1 MQHLSFFRVGNL
13 GFCSFAHSLFRSKSL
28 KLKSDHEQFAHV
40 AHDKRAIRS
49 KKFEQNNFFRIFF
62 TVCPLP
68 LLSLFA
74 QSLFFIETPW
84 ANRQVA
90 LNKRATMSNSSQR
103 SLQKSNC
110 ERFTH
115 VAHDN
120 KATGAFC
127 SFSRANRSFPHKKR
141 ANCFKNRWANSQSCI
156 FSLSK
161 SRVTVNFVFRF
172 K

>member
-1 MQHLSFFRVGNL
+1 MSNSLTWLTTKERFARKNL
-13 GFCSFAHSLFRSKSL
+13 TK
-28 KLKSDHEQFAHV
+28 
-40 AHDKRAIRS
+40 I
-49 KKFEQNNFFRIFF
+49 IFF
-62 TVCPLP
+62 IYFLQFVPLP

-74 QSLFFIETPW
+74 QSLFFIETLW

-161 SRVTVNFVFRF
+161 SRVTCVSIQIVWVVLRPATNNPLFAIFF
-172 K
+172 SDPHN

>member
-1 MQHLSFFRVGNL
+1 MQHLSFLGFL

-40 AHDKRAIRS
+40 AHDKKAIRS
-49 KKFEQNNFFRIFF
+49 KKFDQNNFFRIFF
-62 TVCPLP
+62 TVCPSPAPVTLC
-68 LLSLFA
+68 SVALFYRD
-74 QSLFFIETPW
+74 TPW

-141 ANCFKNRWANSQSCI
+141 ANCFKNRWPNSQSCI

-161 SRVTVNFVFRF
+161 SRVTVNFVFQF